1 VELPTFYDRDLKR
14 LFDGAPSEGAVTA
27 AEFMALHRKDARRLV
42 ARWTGVFQYT
52 VDQVLVEMIR
62 RARELDLFLG
72 PNPEEA
78 KLNFPILLAVH
89 TMNYLHSGRYRF
101 AL

>member
-1 VELPTFYDRDLKR
+1 MNAWL
-14 LFDGAPSEGAVTA
+14 
-27 AEFMALHRKDARRLV
+27 RRQV

-52 VDQVLVEMIR
+52 VDQVLAEMTR
-62 RARELDLFLG
+62 RARELNLLVG
-72 PNPEEA
+72 TNPDEA
-78 KLNFPILLAVH
+78 KLNFSLLLAVH